1 MGVFRKSC
9 RGDNTRRGPSEVVML
24 YKVEAVEGK
33 GKSGAATALPL
44 EAGECMRGNRGV
56 EMDTH
61 KSIQVTATLSA
72 HLGILTPEYRQCR
85 VSLATKPR
93 RSKSVF

>member
-1 MGVFRKSC
+1 MGVFRKFC
-9 RGDNTRRGPSEVVML
+9 RGDSTGGGHWEVVML

-61 KSIQVTATLSA
+61 RSI
-72 HLGILTPEYRQCR
+72 
-85 VSLATKPR
+85 
-93 RSKSVF
+93 